1 MPIAPIFE
9 IHAGTS
15 RHADA
20 IQVKI
25 KPKTAIS
32 AKLSFSWRN
41 ALHID
46 LRKADNF
53 LQLLLTFR
61 IISATIWTVTVLL
74 DGLVHKS
81 CAHDGTNRTFRL
93 ISKRSARLRIEL
105 IPDIFA
111 TE

>member
-46 LRKADNF
+46 LRIADNF
-53 LQLLLTFR
+53 LQRLSKFK
-61 IISATIWTVTVLL
+61 IIPAAIWTVTFLL
-74 DGLVHKS
+74 DGLVHQS
-81 CAHDGTNRTFRL
+81 CAQDGN
-93 ISKRSARLRIEL
+93 S
-105 IPDIFA
+105 
-111 TE
+111 